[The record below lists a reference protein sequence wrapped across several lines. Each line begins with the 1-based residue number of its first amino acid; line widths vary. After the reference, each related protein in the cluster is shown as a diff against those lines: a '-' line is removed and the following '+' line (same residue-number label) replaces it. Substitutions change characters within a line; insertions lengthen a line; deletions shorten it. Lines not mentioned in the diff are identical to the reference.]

1 MRNKDEKQYSG
12 DSPLTKGGGGRKVYQ
27 GCNLFVLFSY
37 LDNSHRSLEE
47 INYD

>member
-1 MRNKDEKQYSG
+1 MRNSIVQRGLAVNKRW
-12 DSPLTKGGGGRKVYQ
+12 GGKESVPRVQ
-27 GCNLFVLFSY
+27 FALLSY